1 VQDGQLVSR
10 PINSRSRA
18 RARARAAKPGR
29 PSLGGDGPS
38 QRLEVLL
45 PTALHQRLLEA
56 VTARGES
63 AGSIV
68 RTALERELPP

>member
-1 VQDGQLVSR
+1 M
-10 PINSRSRA
+10 P
-18 RARARAAKPGR
+18 KPRKPKVGR

-56 VTARGES
+56 VMVRGES

-68 RTALERELPP
+68 RAALERELD